1 MKHACI
7 RCLYP
12 NAEQMTT
19 LDCHLRD
26 HDYPRHDPYPDHP
39 IGTCRKAIL
48 MQNPRMMQ
56 GNYSAP
62 QDDHC
67 APQAGWCYAVT
78 MMCLTQPPGCTRLP
92 ATSRFEP
99 SSADTGTH
107 LTHHRDA
114 TWDESVR
121 RDVLLNDADNTECV
135 KGPEIHR
142 GHDMRQEY
150 SNVGSR
156 VITINTAKL
165 QEITHKKLT
174 QTDAD
179 GAHQPSQHIKS
190 SIAEYARALGG
201 GVTIANEPG
210 QAAGAIQ
217 NSAGHAQCHAVATVG
232 RPPNLDGHDVPE

>member
-1 MKHACI
+1 MPDAGIMIIRVVSCRVSPLHSARELAATPRTRGMLACAREPHGTSAWPPQDLNPQASIRKHSVTPSLLAVRSKPDCDRRVTVVEAERSKYATSMKHACI

-114 TWDESVR
+114 TWHESI
-121 RDVLLNDADNTECV
+121 L
-135 KGPEIHR
+135 
-142 GHDMRQEY
+142 
-150 SNVGSR
+150 
-156 VITINTAKL
+156 
-165 QEITHKKLT
+165 
-174 QTDAD
+174 
-179 GAHQPSQHIKS
+179 
-190 SIAEYARALGG
+190 
-201 GVTIANEPG
+201 
-210 QAAGAIQ
+210 
-217 NSAGHAQCHAVATVG
+217 
-232 RPPNLDGHDVPE
+232 